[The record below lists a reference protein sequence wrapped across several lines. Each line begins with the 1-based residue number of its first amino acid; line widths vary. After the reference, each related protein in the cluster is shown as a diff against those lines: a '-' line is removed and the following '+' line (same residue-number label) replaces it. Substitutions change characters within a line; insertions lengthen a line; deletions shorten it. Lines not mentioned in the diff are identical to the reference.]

1 MNDAGRNEELMPY
14 LAPSPGVE
22 CEDGGIRT
30 LADELTRGKLS
41 SREKAAALFLFAR
54 DQVRYVPYAPFESV
68 EDYLGPMV
76 LERGYGFCTQKTS
89 LLVGLCRAAGIP
101 ARFRFADLVNHNMPG
116 RLEWVMQSNRMIF
129 HTYAEL
135 FVEGRWLKA
144 TPSFERS
151 LCEKMGWRL
160 VEFDGTTD
168 AVLPATDLSGR
179 PHIGYVL
186 DRGTDAGIP
195 LQSMLDAWLEGY
207 GEEAMGRWRAARSA
221 FLAGREPGNGT
232 PGNGAASRS

>member
-1 MNDAGRNEELMPY
+1 MDDVDRNESLGAY

-22 CEDGGIRT
+22 CEDGGIRA
-30 LADELTRGKLS
+30 LAGEITRGKRS
-41 SREKAAALFLFAR
+41 PREKAAALFLFAR
-54 DQVRYVPYAPFESV
+54 DQVRYVPYAPFEFI
-68 EDYLGPMV
+68 EDYLGPAV

-101 ARFRFADLVNHNMPG
+101 ARFRYADLVNHNMPG

-135 FVEGRWLKA
+135 HLEGGWIKA

-160 VEFDGTTD
+160 VEFDGSAD
-168 AVLPATDLSGR
+168 AVLPATDLRGR

-186 DRGTDAGIP
+186 DRGSEAGIP
-195 LQSMLDAWLEGY
+195 LQRMLDAWLEGY
-207 GEEAMGRWRAARSA
+207 GEEAMGRWKAARSA

-232 PGNGAASRS
+232 SGNGGAGRS

>member
-1 MNDAGRNEELMPY
+1 MIAVDRSEELGAF
-14 LAPSPGVE
+14 LAPSPGVD
-22 CEDGGIRT
+22 CEDGRIRD
-30 LADELTRGKLS
+30 LSARLTRGLSS

-54 DQVRYVPYAPFESV
+54 DQVRYVPYAPFESI
-68 EDYLGPMV
+68 EDYLGPVV

-101 ARFRFADLVNHNMPG
+101 ARFRYADLVNHNMPG

-135 FVEGRWLKA
+135 FVEGKWLKA
-144 TPSFERS
+144 TPSFEHS

-160 VEFDGTTD
+160 VEFDGTAD

-179 PHIGYVL
+179 PHIGYLL
-186 DRGTDAGIP
+186 DRGPDAGIP
-195 LQSMLDAWLEGY
+195 LQDMLAAWLEGY
-207 GEEAMGRWRAARSA
+207 GEEAMGRWKAARSA
-221 FLAGREPGNGT
+221 FLAGREPGNGAA
-232 PGNGAASRS
+232 GNGGGGGR